1 MYNQDSGLTFLNV
14 VLLLII
20 FGASHDTFLFNF
32 LSGFVITRTNNKNTC
47 FSKKNCDN
55 LNC

>member
-20 FGASHDTFLFNF
+20 FGASHNTFLFNF
-32 LSGFVITRTNNKNTC
+32 LSGFVNYTNK
-47 FSKKNCDN
+47 
-55 LNC
+55 